1 MFNLTVGG
9 WSLFIFALIII
20 AIIAFVICHYAESK
34 TTRAITIAV
43 SVVIAV
49 VFLATQQWYYTNT
62 ASGLRA
68 KKSEKSN
75 FQNGI
80 RREVT
85 VYDMQGDI
93 IKQYEGKFDVDYDN
107 DRVIFDDE
115 DGLRHII
122 YYPTGTIVIDEVGE

>member
-1 MFNLTVGG
+1 MFNLTIGG
-9 WSLFIFALIII
+9 WVLFILALIVI
-20 AIIAFVICHYAESK
+20 AIIAFVICYYAKSK
-34 TTRAITIAV
+34 IIRAITIIV

-93 IKQYEGKFDVDYDN
+93 VKQYKGKFDIDYDN

-115 DGLRHII
+115 NGLRHII
-122 YYPTGTIVIDEVGE
+122 YYPTGTIVIDEIGE

>member
-20 AIIAFVICHYAESK
+20 AIIAFAICNYAESK
-34 TTRAITIAV
+34 TTRAITIVV

-49 VFLATQQWYYTNT
+49 AFLATQQWYYTNT

-75 FQNGI
+75 FQNGV

-93 IKQYEGKFDVDYDN
+93 VKQYEGKFDVDYDN

-115 DGLRHII
+115 NGLRHII
-122 YYPTGTIVIDEVGE
+122 YYPTGTIVIDEIGE